1 MFNQLEREL
10 KILITEEQYNK
21 IIYSY
26 DFSEPFIQTN
36 IFYDTPDR
44 KVKAA
49 GGAMRIRK
57 KNKTNIFTLKIRT
70 DSITHIEYEKE
81 IDVDR
86 IQDIKDPEILSWL
99 SKYDIPQEVEVL
111 VSFTTER
118 RVFITENAEFCA
130 DKTIFENM
138 TDYELE
144 YEYTKDHDGITAF
157 NKLLAPFGL
166 EYIKNNPGKFSRAMH
181 NS

>member
-1 MFNQLEREL
+1 MYNQLEREL
-10 KILITEEQYNK
+10 KLLITEDQYNT
-21 IIYSY
+21 IIHSY
-26 DFSEPFIQTN
+26 DFSEPFYQTN
-36 IFYDTPDR
+36 TFYDTPDR

-57 KNKTNIFTLKIRT
+57 KGDTNIFTLKIRT
-70 DSITHIEYEKE
+70 DPITHIEYEKE

-86 IQDIKDPEILSWL
+86 IQDIKDPEILGWL
-99 SKYDIPQEVEVL
+99 AKYHIPQEVHIL

-118 RVFITENAEFCA
+118 RVLITENAEFSV
-130 DKTIFENM
+130 DKTTFQNM

-144 YEYTKDHDGITAF
+144 YEYTKDHDGITVF
-157 NKLLAPFGL
+157 NELLQPFGL
-166 EYIKNNPGKFSRAMH
+166 KYIKNNPGKFSRAMH